1 VLKAYL
7 SYIKLRGEQR
17 LMGKIETTYG
27 KTLKGLMITINPIKK
42 KVMKT
47 HCIVHKFINI
57 QAIAILKNK
66 EYSEANSFYK
76 RHIKELNRGVTWA
89 DQDFK
94 SSNHFYHH
102 IKGTGLYGFSNAL
115 TEFKKYYKCALR
127 FMEAGD
133 TRQSLFY
140 FGAACHLIQDAT
152 VPQHVNNKLLK
163 NHRNFELWIISR
175 LMSDYSFPIFNEVIK
190 EDKVED
196 YIKNNALFSNK
207 TYMANVNILDKE
219 DRYKKISTLIVQRAQ
234 KTTAGLMLNF
244 YDEINK

>member
-1 VLKAYL
+1 MKKRMEV
-7 SYIKLRGEQR
+7 
-17 LMGKIETTYG
+17 TYG

-42 KVMKT
+42 RIMKT

-57 QAIAILKNK
+57 QAIEILKNK
-66 EYSEANSFYK
+66 EYSEISSFYK
-76 RHIKELNRGVTWA
+76 GHIKELNKGVTWA

-115 TEFKKYYKCALR
+115 TEFEKYYKCALR
-127 FMEAGD
+127 FIKEGD
-133 TRQSLFY
+133 TRQALFY

-163 NHRNFELWIISR
+163 SHRNFELWIISR

-190 EDKVED
+190 QENIED
-196 YIKNNALFSNK
+196 YIKKNALFANE
-207 TYMANVNILDKE
+207 TYIANANIKNKE

-234 KTTAGLMLNF
+234 KTTAGLMINF
-244 YDEINK
+244 YNEINK